1 LNSIGIDMRAR
12 SPEQGRLERK
22 EKLLA
27 RVLAK
32 LDESV
37 VIVEGKKDV
46 RALRSV
52 GVKGRLVEASG
63 RVKGIVCRLSD
74 ADEVIVLTDA
84 DEAGEELASML
95 VGELEANGV
104 RPDMQ
109 VRRDLRFVLGF
120 RTVEEIPRKLEEF
133 REKLRE
139 KRIENNNT
147 KVN

>member
-1 LNSIGIDMRAR
+1 MRAR

-32 LDESV
+32 LDETV

-46 RALRSV
+46 RALRSI
-52 GVKGRLVEASG
+52 GVKGALVEASG
-63 RVKGIVCRLSD
+63 RVKGICPRLEE
-74 ADEVIVLTDA
+74 AAREVGLPGDEAAVLTDA
-84 DEAGEELASML
+84 DEAGEELAARL
-95 VGELEANGV
+95 VGELEANDM

-109 VRRDLRFVLGF
+109 VRRDLKFVLGF

-133 REKLRE
+133 REKLRL
-139 KRIENNNT
+139 KLV
-147 KVN
+147 KS